1 MCSFSSEQ
9 PPYAPLAFA
18 LHRSPWPSKRQHQ
31 HLRLSLHKRRRA
43 QLQEARRK
51 KMIVLKTEIKMR
63 NLKLYM
69 ENQSIIEENEKLR
82 KQAVLL
88 HKENQALLLQL
99 QKKFSEQNNS
109 KTN

>member
-9 PPYAPLAFA
+9 PPYVPLVSA
-18 LHRSPWPSKRQHQ
+18 LHRPWPSKR
-31 HLRLSLHKRRRA
+31 HLRLNLHNRRRA
-43 QLQEARRK
+43 QLQEARRRK
-51 KMIVLKTEIKMR
+51 RIIVLETEIKMR
-63 NLKLYM
+63 NLKLYV

-88 HKENQALLLQL
+88 HKENQALLFQL

>member
-1 MCSFSSEQ
+1 MCSFSSEHL
-9 PPYAPLAFA
+9 PYSPLAFFA
-18 LHRSPWPSKRQHQ
+18 LHRPFSSKRHQQ
-31 HLRLSLHKRRRA
+31 HLRFNLHKRRRA

-51 KMIVLKTEIKMR
+51 RMIVLKTEIKMR

-82 KQAVLL
+82 KQALLL
-88 HKENQALLLQL
+88 HKENQTLLSQL
-99 QKKFSEQNNS
+99 QKKISKQSNT